1 MNQALQFNTEQF
13 NRLFPFYILLNEE
26 LEIVS
31 CGKSLQKLCPSLE
44 GQSFTD
50 YCQVTR
56 PQIELNSFQS
66 FQQLCNQLVI
76 LSLRNEFETVL
87 RGQFECLRETR
98 ELLFIGSPWFGSMEQ
113 VKSSSLTIHDF
124 ALHDPLI
131 DLLHVLK
138 TQEIGNEDL
147 KELLHA
153 NQQQKKDLHLLSL
166 AAKANKNG
174 VIFLDDQTRI
184 RWVNTAFENMTGYS
198 QDELSGQLPFD
209 LFLDAASDFDVMS
222 KMLESVKSNNNISTE
237 FSHKRK
243 DGTRFWAHVDSVL
256 IPGPDKVN
264 NWRLSIVAD
273 ITEQKLQ
280 QTEIERLSMVASNNR
295 DGVLFVGM
303 DGKIEWANE
312 GISRLTGFVNAEII
326 GSTPIDLFK
335 GTLTGKES
343 LKEMVG
349 QFENGLPFNISAIFY
364 RKDGT
369 YFWGRSKGQP
379 VKDKNGVTQ
388 SFFCIIE
395 DISEEKANEEKLKV
409 LSQIA
414 ENNINA
420 VVISD
425 KDGKITWVNRS
436 FIQMTG
442 YQLEEV
448 AGKSPGSILQGP
460 ETDKKTTNQL
470 RKQIREGKPFSAE
483 ILNYCKQREKYWVR
497 IQGQPIF
504 NDKGETT
511 GYFALEEN
519 ITDKKEAELRFRN
532 ALEKIGDNV
541 WEHNFET
548 GRTFFSKSS
557 NNLLGQELKVFSNAQ
572 KLWWDSIHPDDLP
585 ILADNDAKY
594 RKGEIDSH
602 RLEYRL
608 LQKDGSVKWVLDRGV
623 VIKKD
628 STGLPLLITGTHTDI
643 TAIKQT
649 ATELAIRVKQFR
661 SLSENIPGVIYEY
674 EFRPDGTEGMRY
686 LSPAIEKIFR
696 IPTDEYF
703 RNHEKFVHPDDRYRI
718 AKKNKISK
726 ETLVDYLDESRMI
739 VPGRGLIWVSVSS
752 SFSYQTEDG
761 TRVFT
766 GFMKDIT
773 ERKLTEEKL
782 ESQKNFYE
790 EILNNLPADVAV
802 FNDQHEYLFVNP
814 QGIKDETLRKWII
827 GKKDEDYCN
836 LRNKPLT
843 IAAERRKLFN
853 KMLDSKITDEWVEKT
868 SRKEGGYNY
877 ILRRWHPVVDNTG
890 KISLVIGYGL
900 DITERK
906 MLEEELIRSREHAEM
921 LARAKEQ
928 FLANMSHEIRTPM
941 NAIIGM
947 GNQLSRSQLSA
958 QQQFYLNTINTAAEN
973 LLVIINDILD
983 LSKIEAGKL
992 SLEKI
997 GFEPVKVVYNAI
1009 EVMRHKAEEK
1019 GLRLTAVLNESQ
1031 LSPVLIGDPFRITQ
1045 VLLNLISNAIK
1056 FTEKGSVS
1064 LSCRVIAETA
1074 STQTVQCQV
1083 IDTGMGMD
1091 QEFIDRLFE
1100 KFSQENDS
1108 VTRQFGGTG
1117 LGMSICKDL
1126 VELMGGT
1133 IEVKSKKGQGS
1144 RFTITQEFKKGNYQ
1158 DLPAVINTQIT
1169 GDFLKDKKILVAD
1182 DNEMNRLVASIILE
1196 NHGASVLESDNGRAT
1211 LEAINTHL
1219 PDLVLMD
1226 IQMPELNGYET
1237 TRLLRQ
1243 LGNTIPV
1250 IALTANAIKGES
1262 EKCLEAGMNDY
1273 ISKPFKEDEFLKTIA
1288 RWLKTDITMK
1298 SETAETV
1305 PPMYNLESLRDISRG
1320 NEAFVQKMIRIF
1332 CEQTPLMVKEMKAAW
1347 VEKNLAV
1354 MGAIAHKIKP
1364 SIDNLNIHSLKQVI
1378 RDIETAGKEQKET
1391 DNLEAQLE
1399 LTEKNIA
1406 AVVSDMQIN
1415 AIEPTPKS

>member
-13 NRLFPFYILLNEE
+13 NRLFPFYLLLDEE

-31 CGKSLQKLCPSLE
+31 CGKSLKKLCPDAVAQL
-44 GQSFTD
+44 FPD
-50 YCQVTR
+50 LCRITR
-56 PQIELNSFQS
+56 PHIEHTSFANLKD
-66 FQQLCNQLVI
+66 LCGQLVI
-76 LSLRNEFETVL
+76 INISNKFNTVL
-87 RGQFECLRETR
+87 RGQFEYLEENRQ
-98 ELLFIGSPWFGSMEQ
+98 LLFIGSPWFGSMEV
-113 VKSSSLTIHDF
+113 VKNSSLTIHDF
-124 ALHDPLI
+124 AFHDPLI

-138 TQEIGNEDL
+138 TQEISNKDL
-147 KELLHA
+147 KEVLQI
-153 NQQQKKDLHLLSL
+153 NQEQKKELHLLSL
-166 AAKANKNG
+166 AAKANNNG
-174 VIFLDDQTRI
+174 VVFLDDQFRV
-184 RWVNTAFENMTGYS
+184 RWVNAAFETISGFH
-198 QDELSGQLPFD
+198 QEELYGRLPDDIFFD
-209 LFLDAASDFDVMS
+209 PETDHDILNLLQEAG
-222 KMLESVKSNNNISTE
+222 KYKKSVTTE
-237 FSHKRK
+237 FWHKRK
-243 DGTRFWAHVDSVL
+243 DGSRFWAHLDSVM
-256 IPGPDKVN
+256 IPGPGKESQ
-264 NWRLSIVAD
+264 WRLNIIAD
-273 ITEQKLQ
+273 ISEKKSQ
-280 QTEIERLSMVASNNR
+280 QTEMERLSLVASNNR
-295 DGVLFVGM
+295 DGVLFVAL
-303 DGKIEWANE
+303 DGKIEWAND
-312 GISRLTGFVNAEII
+312 GISRLTGYVNADII

-335 GTLTGKES
+335 GPLTGKAS
-343 LKEMVG
+343 IREMIG
-349 QFENGLPFNISAIFY
+349 LFENGLPFNISTVFH
-364 RKDGT
+364 RKDGSH
-369 YFWGRSKGQP
+369 FWGRSKGQP
-379 VKDKNGVTQ
+379 IKDTKGKTQ
-388 SFFCIIE
+388 RYFCIIE
-395 DISEEKANEEKLKV
+395 DISEEKASEEKLKV

-425 KDGKITWVNRS
+425 KEGKISWANRS
-436 FIQMTG
+436 FTQMTG
-442 YQLEEV
+442 YELEEV
-448 AGKSPGSILQGP
+448 TGKSPGSILQGP
-460 ETDKKTTNQL
+460 DTDKKTSNQL

-483 ILNYCKQREKYWVR
+483 ILNYTKAGAKYWVR
-497 IQGQPIF
+497 IQGQPIV
-504 NDKGETT
+504 NEKQEIT

-548 GRTFFSKSS
+548 GKTFFSKSS

-572 KLWWDSIHPDDLP
+572 KLWWESIHPEDLP
-585 ILADNDAKY
+585 ILKENDEKY

-608 LQKDGSVKWVLDRGV
+608 MQKDGSVKWVLDRGV

-628 STGLPLLITGTHTDI
+628 SNGLPFLITGTHTDI
-643 TAIKQT
+643 TATKQT

-674 EFRPDGTEGMRY
+674 EFRPDGTEGIRY
-686 LSPAIEKIFR
+686 MSPAIETIFG
-696 IPTDEYF
+696 IPAEEYI
-703 RNHEKFVHPDDRYRI
+703 RNHEQLIHPDDKYRI
-718 AKKNKISK
+718 AKKNKLSK
-726 ETLVDYLDESRMI
+726 ETLENYFDESRLI
-739 VPGRGLIWVSVSS
+739 VPGRGIVWRSVSS

-766 GFMKDIT
+766 GFMLDIT
-773 ERKLTEEKL
+773 ERKSAEEKL
-782 ESQKNFYE
+782 ENQKNFYE

-802 FNDQHEYLFVNP
+802 FNNKHEYLFVNP
-814 QGIKDETLRKWII
+814 QGIKDAELRKWII
-827 GKKDEDYCN
+827 GKRDEDYCQ
-836 LRNKPLT
+836 LRNKPLSL
-843 IAAERRKLFN
+843 AADRRKLFN
-853 KMLDSKITDEWVEKT
+853 KMLDNKKTDEWVEKSSNPDGT
-868 SRKEGGYNY
+868 SNY
-877 ILRRWHPVVDNTG
+877 LLRRWHPVVDKTG

-906 MLEEELIRSREHAEM
+906 KLEEELIRSREHAEM

-947 GNQLSRSQLSA
+947 GNQLSRSQLST

-997 GFEPVKVVYNAI
+997 GFEPVKVVNNAI

-1031 LSPVLIGDPFRITQ
+1031 LSPVLIGDPFRINQ

-1056 FTEKGSVS
+1056 FTDKGSVN

-1074 STQTVQCQV
+1074 ETQTLQCQV

-1091 QEFIDRLFE
+1091 QVFIDRLFE

-1117 LGMSICKDL
+1117 LGMSICKEL

-1133 IEVKSKKGQGS
+1133 IEVKSKKGQGT
-1144 RFTITQEFKKGNYQ
+1144 RFTITQEFKKGTHQ
-1158 DLPAVINTQIT
+1158 DLPAVMTTQIT
-1169 GDFLKDKKILVAD
+1169 GDFLKNKKILVAD

-1196 NHGASVLESDNGRAT
+1196 NYGASVFESENGRAT
-1211 LEAINTHL
+1211 LEAVNTHL

-1243 LGNTIPV
+1243 LGNDIPV

-1262 EKCLEAGMNDY
+1262 DKCMEAGMNDY

-1288 RWLKTDITMK
+1288 RWLKTEITMN
-1298 SETAETV
+1298 SEKEKTV
-1305 PPMYNLESLRDISRG
+1305 QPLFNLDSLREISRG

-1332 CEQTPLMVKEMKAAW
+1332 CEQTPVLVREMIAARKEN
-1347 VEKNLAV
+1347 NLAL

-1378 RDIETAGKEQKET
+1378 RDIEAAGKEQKET
-1391 DNLEAQLE
+1391 GNLEEFLNQ
-1399 LTEKNIA
+1399 TQKTIA
-1406 AVVSDMQIN
+1406 AIVSDMQIN
-1415 AIEPTPKS
+1415 IIEPTSKS

>member
-1 MNQALQFNTEQF
+1 MNQGLPFKNEQF
-13 NRLFPFYILLNEE
+13 NRLFPFYILLNKK
-26 LEIVS
+26 LEIES
-31 CGKSLQKLCPSLE
+31 CGNSLKKIYPHATGS
-44 GQSFTD
+44 SFTRF
-50 YCQVTR
+50 CQLTR
-56 PQIELNSFQS
+56 PQTESIGFSELKS
-66 FQQLCNQLVI
+66 LCNQLVI
-76 LSLRNEFETVL
+76 LTINNDSETVL
-87 RGQFECLRETR
+87 RGQFECLEDSDR
-98 ELLFIGSPWFGSMEQ
+98 LLFIGSPWFNSMEQ
-113 VKSSSLTIHDF
+113 VIKSGLTLHDF
-124 ALHDPLI
+124 AIHDPLF

-138 TQEIGNEDL
+138 TQEISNDDL
-147 KELLHA
+147 KEVLQV
-153 NQQQKKDLHLLSL
+153 NQEQKKDLHLLSL

-174 VIFLDDQTRI
+174 VVFLDDQFRI
-184 RWVNTAFENMTGYS
+184 RWVNTAFETMTGFN
-198 QDELSGQLPFD
+198 QEELNGQLPDQTFFD
-209 LFLDAASDFDVMS
+209 QDTDFAILS
-222 KMLESVKSNNNISTE
+222 QIQEAGKKKESITTE
-237 FSHKRK
+237 FWHKRK
-243 DGTRFWAHVDSVL
+243 DGTRFWAHLDSVL
-256 IPGPDKVN
+256 IPGPEKDS
-264 NWRLSIVAD
+264 NWRLNIIAD
-273 ITEQKLQ
+273 ISEQKFQ
-280 QTEIERLSMVASNNR
+280 QSEMERLSLVASSNR
-295 DGVLFVGM
+295 DGVLFVGL

-312 GISRLTGFVNAEII
+312 GISRLTGFVNADII

-335 GTLTGKES
+335 GSLTEKAP
-343 LKEMVG
+343 LKDMIG
-349 QFENGLPFNISAIFY
+349 QFESGLPFNISTIFY
-364 RKDGT
+364 RKNGS
-369 YFWGRSKGQP
+369 YFWGRSKGQAI
-379 VKDKNGVTQ
+379 KDKKGRTQ
-388 SFFCIIE
+388 RYFCIIE
-395 DISEEKANEEKLKV
+395 DISEEKASEEKLKV

-420 VVISD
+420 VVIAD
-425 KDGKITWVNRS
+425 KDGKISWANRS
-436 FIQMTG
+436 FTQMTG
-442 YQLEEV
+442 YELKEV
-448 AGKSPGSILQGP
+448 TGKSPGSILQGP
-460 ETDKKTTNQL
+460 ETDKKTSNQL

-483 ILNYCKQREKYWVR
+483 ILNYTKAGTKYWVR
-497 IQGQPIF
+497 IQGQPIV
-504 NDKGETT
+504 NEKDEIT

-548 GRTFFSKSS
+548 GKTFFSKSS

-572 KLWWDSIHPDDLP
+572 KLWWESIHPEDLP
-585 ILADNDAKY
+585 ILVDNDKKY
-594 RKGEIDSH
+594 RNGEIDSH

-608 LQKDGSVKWVLDRGV
+608 IHKDGTIKWVLDRGV

-643 TAIKQT
+643 TSTKQT

-674 EFRPDGTEGMRY
+674 EFRPDGTEGIRY
-686 LSPAIEKIFR
+686 MSPAIETIFG
-696 IPTDEYF
+696 IPAEEYI
-703 RNHEKFVHPDDRYRI
+703 RNHEKLIHPDDKYRI
-718 AKKNKISK
+718 AKKNKLSK
-726 ETLVDYLDESRMI
+726 ETLGNYFDESRLI
-739 VPGRGLIWVSVSS
+739 VPGRGIVWRSVSS

-766 GFMKDIT
+766 GFMLDIT
-773 ERKLTEEKL
+773 ERKSAEEKL

-802 FNDQHEYLFVNP
+802 FNNQHEYLFVNP
-814 QGIKDETLRKWII
+814 QGIKDAALRKWII
-827 GKKDEDYCN
+827 GKRDEDYCT
-836 LRNKPLT
+836 LRDKPLS

-853 KMLDSKITDEWVEKT
+853 KMLDNKKTDEWVEKGINPDGT
-868 SRKEGGYNY
+868 ANY
-877 ILRRWHPVVDNTG
+877 LLRRWHPVVDKNG
-890 KISLVIGYGL
+890 KINLVIGYGL

-947 GNQLSRSQLSA
+947 GNQLSRSQLST

-997 GFEPVKVVYNAI
+997 GFEPVKVVNNAI

-1031 LSPVLIGDPFRITQ
+1031 LSPVLIGDPFRINQ

-1056 FTEKGSVS
+1056 FTEKGSVN
-1064 LSCRVIAETA
+1064 LSCRVIAETKE
-1074 STQTVQCQV
+1074 TQTLQCQV

-1091 QEFIDRLFE
+1091 QVFIDRLFE

-1108 VTRQFGGTG
+1108 VSRQFGGTG
-1117 LGMSICKDL
+1117 LGMSICKEL

-1144 RFTITQEFKKGNYQ
+1144 RFTITQEFKKGTYQ
-1158 DLPAVINTQIT
+1158 DLPAVVNTQIT
-1169 GDFLKDKKILVAD
+1169 GDFLKNKKILVAD

-1196 NHGASVLESDNGRAT
+1196 NYGASVLESDNGRST

-1237 TRLLRQ
+1237 TRLLRK

-1262 EKCLEAGMNDY
+1262 DKCLEAGMNDY

-1298 SETAETV
+1298 SETEETV
-1305 PPMYNLESLRDISRG
+1305 PSMYNLESLRDISRG

-1332 CEQTPLMVKEMKAAW
+1332 CEQTPLMVKEMQAAW
-1347 VEKNLAV
+1347 EEKNLAL

-1378 RDIETAGKEQKET
+1378 RDIETDGKEQKESE
-1391 DNLEAQLE
+1391 NLKDLLDQ
-1399 LTEKNIA
+1399 TRKIIA

-1415 AIEPTPKS
+1415 VIEPSSKP

>member
-1 MNQALQFNTEQF
+1 MTRTLHFNIDQFNK
-13 NRLFPFYILLNEE
+13 LFPFHILIDEE
-26 LEIVS
+26 MDIVS
-31 CGKSLQKLCPSLE
+31 FGNSLKKITGKTE
-44 GQSFTD
+44 GIKFTSF
-50 YCQVTR
+50 CSVTR
-56 PQIELNSFQS
+56 PHTESFS
-66 FQQLCNQLVI
+66 FSSLKNISSQLVI
-76 LSLRNEFETVL
+76 ITLHTEQQTIL
-87 RGQFECLRETR
+87 RGQIEFLEDSNN
-98 ELLFIGSPWFGSMEQ
+98 LLFIGSPWFGSTEDL
-113 VKSSSLTIHDF
+113 KYSALTLQDF
-124 ALHDPLI
+124 AIHDPLI

-138 TQEIGNEDL
+138 IQENSNEDL
-147 KELLHA
+147 KELLTS
-153 NQQQKKDLHLLSL
+153 NQQQKKELHLLSL
-166 AAKANKNG
+166 AAKANNNG
-174 VIFLDDQTRI
+174 VVFIDDQFRI
-184 RWVNTAFENMTGYS
+184 RWVNAAFETISGFRQEEITGS
-198 QDELSGQLPFD
+198 LPDDIFFD
-209 LFLDAASDFDVMS
+209 TASDIDVL
-222 KMLESVKSNNNISTE
+222 KQLQEAGKTQKNITIE
-237 FSHKRK
+237 FWHKRK
-243 DGTRFWAHVDSVL
+243 DGSRFWAHLDSVM
-256 IPGPDKVN
+256 ISGPERN
-264 NWRLSIVAD
+264 SYWRLNIVTD
-273 ITEQKLQ
+273 ITEKKFQ
-280 QTEIERLSMVASNNR
+280 QTEMERLSLVASNNR
-295 DGVLFVGM
+295 DGVLFVGI

-312 GISRLTGFVNAEII
+312 GISRLTGFTNTEII
-326 GSTPIDLFK
+326 GNTPIEIFR
-335 GTLTGKES
+335 GPLTGKES
-343 LKEMVG
+343 LVEMVEK
-349 QFENGLPFNISAIFY
+349 FEKGLPFNITVIFS
-364 RKDGT
+364 RKDGSH
-369 YFWGRSKGQP
+369 FWGRSNGQP
-379 VKDKNGVTQ
+379 IKDKAGNTQ
-388 SFFCIIE
+388 GYFCIIE
-395 DISEEKANEEKLKV
+395 DITEEKNSEEKLKV

-420 VVISD
+420 VVIAD
-425 KDGKITWVNRS
+425 KEGKITWANRS
-436 FIQMTG
+436 YTQMTG

-448 AGKSPGSILQGP
+448 EGKKPGTVLQGP
-460 ETDKKTTNQL
+460 ETDKKTAIQL
-470 RKQIREGKPFSAE
+470 RKQIREGKPFNAE
-483 ILNYCKQREKYWVR
+483 ILNYKKDGEKYWVR
-497 IQGQPIF
+497 IQGQPII
-504 NDKGETT
+504 NDKGEIT

-548 GRTFFSKSS
+548 GKTFFSKS
-557 NNLLGQELKVFSNAQ
+557 NNSLLGQELKLFSNAQ
-572 KLWWDSIHPDDLP
+572 KRWWDSIHPDDLP
-585 ILADNDAKY
+585 ILTENDEKY

-608 LQKDGSVKWVLDRGV
+608 LHKDGNVKWVLDRGV

-628 STGLPLLITGTHTDI
+628 DNGLPLLITGTHTDI

-661 SLSENIPGVIYEY
+661 SLSENIPGVIFEY

-686 LSPAIEKIFR
+686 LSPAIEKIFG
-696 IPTDEYF
+696 IPTEEYF
-703 RNHEKFVHPDDRYRI
+703 RNHEKFVHPDDKYRI

-726 ETLVDYLDESRMI
+726 ETLENYFDESRLI
-739 VPGRGLIWVSVSS
+739 VPGRGIVWRSVSS

-766 GFMKDIT
+766 GFMLDIT
-773 ERKLTEEKL
+773 ERKSTEEKL
-782 ESQKNFYE
+782 ENQKNFYE

-802 FNDQHEYLFVNP
+802 FNDRHEYLFVNP
-814 QGIKDETLRKWII
+814 QGIKDAELRKWII
-827 GKKDEDYCN
+827 GKKDEDYCRF
-836 LRNKPLT
+836 RNKPLS
-843 IAAERRKLFN
+843 IAADRRKLFN
-853 KMLDSKITDEWVEKT
+853 KMLDSKITDEWVEKN
-868 SRKEGGYNY
+868 SRPGGGDIY
-877 ILRRWHPVVDNTG
+877 ILRRWHPVVDKTG

-921 LARAKEQ
+921 LAKAKEQ

-947 GNQLSRSQLSA
+947 GNQLSRSQLST

-997 GFEPVKVVYNAI
+997 GFEPEKVVINAI

-1019 GLRLTAVLNESQ
+1019 GLRLIADLNQSQ

-1056 FTEKGSVS
+1056 FTEKGAVS
-1064 LSCRVIAETA
+1064 LSCRVIAETTG
-1074 STQTVQCQV
+1074 TQTVQCQV
-1083 IDTGMGMD
+1083 SDTGLGMD

-1117 LGMSICKDL
+1117 LGMSICKEL

-1133 IEVKSKKGQGS
+1133 IEVTSKKGEGS
-1144 RFTITQEFKKGNYQ
+1144 LFTITQEFRKGSIQ
-1158 DLPAVINTQIT
+1158 DLPAAMTTQIT
-1169 GDFLKDKKILVAD
+1169 GDFLKGKKILVAD

-1196 NHGASVLESDNGRAT
+1196 NYGATVLESDNGRAT
-1211 LEAINTHL
+1211 LETTNTYL

-1237 TRLLRQ
+1237 TRLLRK

-1262 EKCLEAGMNDY
+1262 DKCLEAGMNDY

-1288 RWLKTDITMK
+1288 RWLNTDITMK
-1298 SETAETV
+1298 KETAETT

-1320 NEAFVQKMIRIF
+1320 NEVFVQKMIRLF
-1332 CEQTPLMVKEMKAAW
+1332 CEQTPLLIKEMKTAW
-1347 VEKNLAV
+1347 KEKNLTL
-1354 MGAIAHKIKP
+1354 MGSIAHKIKP

-1391 DNLEAQLE
+1391 WNLEELLT
-1399 LTEKNIA
+1399 LTENNIA
-1406 AVVSDMQIN
+1406 AIVSDMQIN
-1415 AIEPTPKS
+1415 TIEPNSKS

>member
-1 MNQALQFNTEQF
+1 MNQALSFNTEQF
-13 NRLFPFYILLNEE
+13 NRLFPFYLLLDEE
-26 LEIVS
+26 LGIVS
-31 CGKSLQKLCPSLE
+31 CGNSLKKICPAIE
-44 GQSFTD
+44 GQSFRD
-50 YCQVTR
+50 YCRITR
-56 PQIELNSFQS
+56 PQIEHTSFS
-66 FQQLCNQLVI
+66 SLKKLCNQLVI
-76 LSLRNEFETVL
+76 ISISNENQTVL
-87 RGQFECLRETR
+87 RGQFECIDEAGQV
-98 ELLFIGSPWFGSMEQ
+98 LFIGSPWFDSMEE
-113 VKSSSLTIHDF
+113 VRKSSLTLHDF
-124 ALHDPLI
+124 AIHDPLI

-138 TQEIGNEDL
+138 TQEISNDDL
-147 KELLHA
+147 KEVLQV
-153 NQQQKKDLHLLSL
+153 NQEQKKDLHLLSL

-174 VIFLDDQTRI
+174 VVFLDDQFGI
-184 RWVNTAFENMTGYS
+184 RWVNTAFEIMTGFS
-198 QDELSGQLPFD
+198 QEELHGQLPDQLFFD
-209 LFLDAASDFDVMS
+209 QETDFAILS
-222 KMLESVKSNNNISTE
+222 QIQEAGKNKKSITTE
-237 FSHKRK
+237 FWHKRK
-243 DGTRFWAHVDSVL
+243 DGTRFWAHLDSVL
-256 IPGPDKVN
+256 IPGPEKDST
-264 NWRLSIVAD
+264 WRLNIVAD
-273 ITEQKLQ
+273 ISEQKLQ
-280 QTEIERLSMVASNNR
+280 QTEMERLSLVARSNR
-295 DGVLFVGM
+295 DGVLFVGL

-312 GISRLTGFVNAEII
+312 GISRLTGFVNADII
-326 GSTPIDLFK
+326 GSTPIELFK
-335 GTLTGKES
+335 GLLTGKEPI
-343 LKEMVG
+343 KEMIG
-349 QFENGLPFNISAIFY
+349 QFESGLPFNISTIFY
-364 RKDGT
+364 KKDGSH
-369 YFWGRSKGQP
+369 FWGRSKGQP
-379 VKDKNGVTQ
+379 IKDRKGITQ
-388 SFFCIIE
+388 RYFCIIE
-395 DISEEKANEEKLKV
+395 DISEEKAREEKLKV

-425 KDGKITWVNRS
+425 KDGKISWANRS
-436 FIQMTG
+436 FSQMTG
-442 YQLEEV
+442 YELEEV
-448 AGKSPGSILQGP
+448 IGKSPGSILQGP
-460 ETDKKTTNQL
+460 ESDKKTSNQI
-470 RKQIREGKPFSAE
+470 RKQIREGNPFSAE
-483 ILNYCKQREKYWVR
+483 ILNYTKAGTKYWVR
-497 IQGQPIF
+497 IQGQPIV
-504 NDKGETT
+504 NEKGETT

-541 WEHNFET
+541 WEHSFET
-548 GRTFFSKSS
+548 GRTFFSKPN
-557 NNLLGQELKVFSNAQ
+557 NNLLGQELKVFSNAH
-572 KLWWDSIHPDDLP
+572 KIWWDSIHPDDLH
-585 ILADNDAKY
+585 ILVENDAKY
-594 RKGEIDSH
+594 RRGEIDSH

-608 LQKDGSVKWVLDRGV
+608 LHKDGSVKWVLDRGV

-628 STGLPLLITGTHTDI
+628 NHGLPLVITGTHTDI

-674 EFRPDGTEGMRY
+674 EFRPDGTEGIRY
-686 LSPAIEKIFR
+686 MSPAIETIFG
-696 IPTDEYF
+696 IPAEEYI
-703 RNHEKFVHPDDRYRI
+703 RNHEKLIHPDDKYRI
-718 AKKNKISK
+718 AKKNKTSK
-726 ETLVDYLDESRMI
+726 ETLENYFDESRLI
-739 VPGRGLIWVSVSS
+739 VPGRGIVWRSVSS

-766 GFMKDIT
+766 GFMLDIT
-773 ERKLTEEKL
+773 ERKSAEEKL
-782 ESQKNFYE
+782 ENQKNFYE

-802 FNDQHEYLFVNP
+802 FNNKHEYLFVNP
-814 QGIKDETLRKWII
+814 QGIKDPELRKWII
-827 GKKDEDYCN
+827 GKRDEDYCK
-836 LRNKPLT
+836 LRNKPLSL
-843 IAAERRKLFN
+843 AAERRKLFD
-853 KMLDSKITDEWVEKT
+853 KMLENKKPDEWVEKGSNPDGT
-868 SRKEGGYNY
+868 ANY
-877 ILRRWHPVVDNTG
+877 LLRRWHPVVDKNG
-890 KISLVIGYGL
+890 KINLVIGYGL

-906 MLEEELIRSREHAEM
+906 ILEEELIRSREHAEM

-947 GNQLSRSQLSA
+947 GNQLSRSQLST
-958 QQQFYLNTINTAAEN
+958 QQEFYLNNINTAAEN

-997 GFEPVKVVYNAI
+997 GFEPVKVVNNAI

-1056 FTEKGSVS
+1056 FTEKGSVN

-1074 STQTVQCQV
+1074 ETQTLQCQV

-1091 QEFIDRLFE
+1091 QEFINHLFE
-1100 KFSQENDS
+1100 KFSQENDA

-1117 LGMSICKDL
+1117 LGMSICKEL

-1133 IEVKSKKGQGS
+1133 IDVKSKKGHGT
-1144 RFTITQEFKKGNYQ
+1144 RFTVTQEFKKGTYQ
-1158 DLPAVINTQIT
+1158 DLPAVMNTQIT
-1169 GDFLKDKKILVAD
+1169 GDFLKNKKILVAD

-1196 NHGASVLESDNGRAT
+1196 NYGATVLESDNGRAT

-1243 LGNTIPV
+1243 QENNIPV

-1262 EKCLEAGMNDY
+1262 DKCLEAGMNDY

-1298 SETAETV
+1298 IEKEENV
-1305 PPMYNLESLRDISRG
+1305 QPMFNLDSLREISRG
-1320 NEAFVQKMIRIF
+1320 NEVFVQKMIRIF
-1332 CEQTPLMVKEMKAAW
+1332 CEQTPLMVKEMKAAR
-1347 VEKNLAV
+1347 EENNLAA

-1391 DNLEAQLE
+1391 DNLEE
-1399 LTEKNIA
+1399 LLNQTQKIIA

-1415 AIEPTPKS
+1415 TIESLSKS

>member
-1 MNQALQFNTEQF
+1 MNQTVQFNTEQF
-13 NRLFPFYILLNEE
+13 NRLFPFYLLLNEK

-31 CGKSLQKLCPSLE
+31 CGKSLKKLCPAIE
-44 GQSFTD
+44 GHSFTD
-50 YCQVTR
+50 YCQVNR
-56 PQIELNSFQS
+56 PQIELTSFQS
-66 FQQLCNQLVI
+66 LQQLCNELVV
-76 LSLRNEFETVL
+76 LTLNNEFGTVL
-87 RGQFECLRETR
+87 RGQFECLKDTN

-113 VKSSSLTIHDF
+113 VKDSTLTIHDF
-124 ALHDPLI
+124 AIHDPLI

-138 TQEIGNEDL
+138 TQEISNEDL
-147 KELLHA
+147 KELLNA

-166 AAKANKNG
+166 AAKANNNG
-174 VIFLDDQTRI
+174 VIFLDDQFRI
-184 RWVNTAFENMTGYS
+184 RWVNAAFETITGFS
-198 QDELSGQLPFD
+198 QEELTGRLPDEVFFD
-209 LFLDAASDFDVMS
+209 PVTDFTVLNQI
-222 KMLESVKSNNNISTE
+222 KEAGKNKKSVTIE
-237 FSHKRK
+237 FWHKRK
-243 DGTRFWAHVDSVL
+243 DGARFWAHLDSVL
-256 IPGPDKVN
+256 IPGPEKDS
-264 NWRLSIVAD
+264 NWRLNIVAD
-273 ITEQKLQ
+273 ISEQKHQ
-280 QTEIERLSMVASNNR
+280 QTEMERLALVASSNR
-295 DGVLFVGM
+295 DGVLFVGL

-312 GISRLTGFVNAEII
+312 GISRLTCFVNAEII

-335 GTLTGKES
+335 GSLTGKEA
-343 LKEMVG
+343 LKEMIG
-349 QFENGLPFNISAIFY
+349 LFESGSPFNISAIFY

-379 VKDKNGVTQ
+379 IKDKKGSTQ
-388 SFFCIIE
+388 RYFCIIE
-395 DISEEKANEEKLKV
+395 DISEEKASEEKLKV

-420 VVISD
+420 VVIAD
-425 KDGKITWVNRS
+425 KEGKISWANRS
-436 FIQMTG
+436 FTQMTG

-448 AGKSPGSILQGP
+448 SGKSPGSILQGP
-460 ETDKKTTNQL
+460 ETDKKTANQL

-483 ILNYCKQREKYWVR
+483 ILNYNKDREKYWVR
-497 IQGQPIF
+497 IQGQPII

-572 KLWWDSIHPDDLP
+572 KLWWESIHPDDLP
-585 ILADNDAKY
+585 ILVENDEKY
-594 RKGEIDSH
+594 RKGEVDSH

-608 LQKDGSVKWVLDRGV
+608 VHKDGSVKWVLDRGV

-628 STGLPLLITGTHTDI
+628 SNGLPILITGTHTDI
-643 TAIKQT
+643 TATKQT

-686 LSPAIEKIFR
+686 LSPAIEKIFG

-703 RNHEKFVHPDDRYRI
+703 MNHEKFVHPDDRYRI

-726 ETLVDYLDESRMI
+726 ETLGNYFDESRLI
-739 VPGRGLIWVSVSS
+739 VPGRGIVWRSVSS

-766 GFMKDIT
+766 GFMLDIS
-773 ERKLTEEKL
+773 ERKSTEEKL

-802 FNDQHEYLFVNP
+802 FNHKHEYLFVNP
-814 QGIKDETLRKWII
+814 QGIKDAALRKWII
-827 GKKDEDYCN
+827 GKRDEDYCTY
-836 LRNKPLT
+836 RNKPLS

-853 KMLDSKITDEWVEKT
+853 EMLDRKKVDEWVEKT
-868 SRKEGGYNY
+868 SRAGGGNNY

-947 GNQLSRSQLSA
+947 GNQLSRSQLSE

-997 GFEPVKVVYNAI
+997 GFEPVKVVNNAI

-1031 LSPVLIGDPFRITQ
+1031 LSPVLIGDPFRINQ

-1056 FTEKGSVS
+1056 FTEKGSVN
-1064 LSCRVIAETA
+1064 LSCRVIAE
-1074 STQTVQCQV
+1074 SKETQTLQCQV

-1091 QEFIDRLFE
+1091 QVFIDRLFE

-1117 LGMSICKDL
+1117 LGMSICKEL

-1133 IEVKSKKGQGS
+1133 IEVKSKKGQGT
-1144 RFTITQEFKKGNYQ
+1144 RFTITQEFKKGTYQ
-1158 DLPAVINTQIT
+1158 DLPAVMTTQIT
-1169 GDFLKDKKILVAD
+1169 GDFLKNKKILVAD

-1196 NHGASVLESDNGRAT
+1196 NYGATVLESDNGRAT

-1243 LGNTIPV
+1243 LGNNIPV

-1262 EKCLEAGMNDY
+1262 DKCLEAGMNDY

-1288 RWLKTDITMK
+1288 RWLKTDINMK
-1298 SETAETV
+1298 SETAETI
-1305 PPMYNLESLRDISRG
+1305 PPMYNLDSLRDISRG
-1320 NEAFVQKMIRIF
+1320 NETFVQKMIRIF

-1347 VEKNLAV
+1347 EEKNFAA

-1364 SIDNLNIHSLKQVI
+1364 SIDNLNIHTLKQVI
-1378 RDIETAGKEQKET
+1378 RDIETSGKEQKET
-1391 DNLEAQLE
+1391 DNLEDLLNQ
-1399 LTEKNIA
+1399 TQKIIA

-1415 AIEPTPKS
+1415 AIEPSSKS